1 MDSSSSDPIYYIP
14 IFSCGRL
21 SFCPKAHLT
30 CVLHWDRH
38 KDVAGFKIYMGPNH
52 FPIDIEIPS
61 LQTDLTNNNT
71 EKTTT

>member
-38 KDVAGFKIYMGPNH
+38 KDVAGFKIYMGPQP
-52 FPIDIEIPS
+52 FPYRYRDPQS
-61 LQTDLTNNNT
+61 SDRFNKQ
-71 EKTTT
+71 